1 MKIAIVRFKTR
12 DEATRAVDE
21 GEVNI
26 EFGAVS
32 IERALQRAQRDR
44 RDNFDRNDRN
54 DRDGDKKKKR
64 FF

>member
-32 IERALQRAQRDR
+32 IERALQRALRDR
-44 RDNFDRNDRN
+44 RDNFDS
-54 DRDGDKKKKR
+54 K
-64 FF
+64 